1 MKVFDSNKLTH
12 TLQTWCGMVLN
23 QGLPQHRR
31 ALSLPRYLVDSDR
44 LAVRE
49 SLLGLLS
56 DEEILPIFIS
66 CILQGRILKFKDANP
81 CENVNT
87 QRFNLNVYACCD
99 SGIDVDFM
107 KRNVLA
113 LNRLDLEQAAAIVI
127 SAIGNDASITNRG
140 DIIPALVMGLETD
153 LITESCMWL
162 EPHQRHP
169 GATVQDAKF
178 AKLVDMVRGMFR
190 ESQNET
196 KLLKKGG
203 LGGLI
208 HFKNWR
214 SLMPLLLRVR
224 RKSPQSRCLFI
235 PKWIFEAADV
245 KPPSQFMIW
254 GKDGTISP
262 GHEPIALSLDE
273 LNDVY
278 LSRKRFRSLQ
288 RRILRFHR
296 FWHPDIR
303 LRKAIRDFEAN
314 VIFSANH
321 IKSMVIPSQNT
332 LVVAHFFFALQRRLQ
347 RKVVSDLQWTGF
359 LEKGQS
365 SLILQNNPNIPTTF
379 EQRLSHFS
387 GQNGV
392 PVTGSVVPQID
403 QCCLLMEEYVSVYGS
418 GDRRNLTFVRGVR
431 GGSGRGAVDD
441 YNLLCDILRTL
452 NKAAKEQGLP
462 HPELSRK
469 FLAKAIMSWNNSF
482 EDDAFAND
490 TVPGWEKWLVQ
501 RREVG
506 VLESMKNL
514 DIGKDA
520 VMTG

>member
-23 QGLPQHRR
+23 QGQPQQRPTTSLRRHLILDNNRR
-31 ALSLPRYLVDSDR
+31 AIRG
-44 LAVRE
+44 
-49 SLLGLLS
+49 SLLGLLT
-56 DEEILPIFIS
+56 DEELLPLFIS
-66 CILQGRILKFKDANP
+66 GILQGRVPEFRKITKRSDDDYA
-81 CENVNT
+81 
-87 QRFNLNVYACCD
+87 QRFNLNIHACCD

-107 KRNVLA
+107 KRNVRA
-113 LNRLDLEQAAAIVI
+113 LNRLDLEQAAAVVI
-127 SAIGNDASITNRG
+127 TSIRNDVRITNRG
-140 DIIPALVMGLETD
+140 DIISALVKELDSG

-162 EPHQRHP
+162 ESHQRDP
-169 GATVQDAKF
+169 GATVQEAKF
-178 AKLVDMVRGMFR
+178 ANLVDMIGGMLR
-190 ESQNET
+190 ESQNSTESSEIGS
-196 KLLKKGG
+196 LS
-203 LGGLI
+203 
-208 HFKNWR
+208 HVRDWA

-224 RKSPQSRCLFI
+224 RKKPQSRCLFI
-235 PKWIFEAADV
+235 PQWIFDAADV
-245 KPPSQFMIW
+245 EPPSQFMIW
-254 GKDGTISP
+254 GKDGTIRP
-262 GHEPIALSLDE
+262 GHEPIASSVDE
-273 LNDVY
+273 VSDVI

-288 RRILRFHR
+288 RRLLRFHR

-314 VIFSANH
+314 VIFSAQH
-321 IKSMVIPSQNT
+321 IRSMVLPSQDT
-332 LVVAHFFFALQRRLQ
+332 LVVAHYFFALQRRLQ

-387 GQNGV
+387 GQVGV
-392 PVTGSVVPQID
+392 PVTEPVVPQID
-403 QCCLLMEEYVSVYGS
+403 QCCLLMEEYVSVYGG
-418 GDRRNLTFVRGVR
+418 GDRRKLTFVPGVR

-462 HPELSRK
+462 HPELVRK
-469 FLAKAIMSWNNSF
+469 FLAKDIMSYNHSF
-482 EDDAFAND
+482 HDDAFAND

-501 RREVG
+501 RREIG
-506 VLESMKNL
+506 VLEGMENL
-514 DIGKDA
+514 EIGRDV